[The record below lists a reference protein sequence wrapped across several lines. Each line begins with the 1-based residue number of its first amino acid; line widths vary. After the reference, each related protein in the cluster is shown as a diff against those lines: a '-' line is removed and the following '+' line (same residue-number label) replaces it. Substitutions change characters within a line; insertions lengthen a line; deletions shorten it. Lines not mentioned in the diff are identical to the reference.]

1 MSGSGF
7 ENIRPIIRP
16 SKYLPVDAVAL
27 LLGVCNFLVVAVDVI
42 GIEFVDDTTKIGPE
56 NIFWLMFLID
66 LR

>member
-1 MSGSGF
+1 M
-7 ENIRPIIRP
+7 
-16 SKYLPVDAVAL
+16 YLPFDVVTL
-27 LLGVCNFLVVAVDVI
+27 LSFACNVLVVAVDVI

>member
-1 MSGSGF
+1 MTRIKKKYSTLYF
-7 ENIRPIIRP
+7 A
-16 SKYLPVDAVAL
+16 YLPVDVVAL
-27 LLGVCNFLVVAVDVI
+27 LSGVCNVLVVAVDVI